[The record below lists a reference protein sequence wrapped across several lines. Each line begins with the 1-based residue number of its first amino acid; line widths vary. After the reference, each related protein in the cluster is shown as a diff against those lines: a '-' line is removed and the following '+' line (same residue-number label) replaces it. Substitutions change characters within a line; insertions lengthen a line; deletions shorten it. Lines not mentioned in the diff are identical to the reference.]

1 MQSLNHDTIELI
13 LIAVTTAAVLL
24 QAFVLL
30 AMFIGL
36 RKTSRSMLQQI
47 EELKSTVTPLIDN
60 ARGLMDRVGPKVER
74 TTADIEEIV
83 RGLKAQA
90 AEAEASA
97 SEILERVR
105 VQASR
110 LDEMFSNALN
120 TVDRAADYVTNVV
133 NRPVRQVSGVL
144 AAIRA
149 IVDSLRGSAR
159 EPRETHSARDRD
171 TFI

>member
-133 NRPVRQVSGVL
+133 NRPVRQISGVL
-144 AAIRA
+144 ASIRA
-149 IVDSLRGSAR
+149 MVESLRGSAR
-159 EPRETHSARDRD
+159 GTHSARDRD